1 MKNVC
6 LSCPVVVVMIGCS
19 GGNNDSE
26 PECGA
31 NSSCA
36 PPQLSPAERIL
47 GLWDRSGVLN
57 AQQDILFTF
66 IGADGEYTVYD
77 FEQDDFGSG
86 ENCHSIDTGTI
97 YRFSESS
104 NYTIEFR
111 TTETD
116 AEGVSVSTATLFL
129 QGENLSVSFPESGI
143 EETWTPVIELAT
155 DDLELCE

>member
-1 MKNVC
+1 
-6 LSCPVVVVMIGCS
+6 MIGCS

-104 NYTIEFR
+104 NYTICLLYTSPSPRDR
-111 TTETD
+111 TRSRMPSS
-116 AEGVSVSTATLFL
+116 A
-129 QGENLSVSFPESGI
+129 
-143 EETWTPVIELAT
+143 
-155 DDLELCE
+155 